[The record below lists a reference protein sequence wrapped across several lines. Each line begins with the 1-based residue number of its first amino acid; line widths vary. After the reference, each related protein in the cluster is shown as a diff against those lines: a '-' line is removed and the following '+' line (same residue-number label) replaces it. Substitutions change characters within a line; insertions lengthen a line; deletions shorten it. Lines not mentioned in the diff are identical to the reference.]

1 MPKIQQLSPHVA
13 DLIAAGE
20 VVERPASAAKELV
33 ENAIDAG
40 AHKVTVELRDG
51 GMTFLRVTDDG
62 CGIPAE
68 HLPNVKRKFYKA
80 NQNVRGNGIGLA
92 VANEIMELHSGSLD
106 IDSQEGIGTTVII
119 TIPTMKKLETNP
131 ELSNTTKIPSVTGR
145 VQVVERK
152 QDD

>member
-51 GMTFLRVTDDG
+51 GMTFLSRDCPLITETAVMGTSQMRNKKG
-62 CGIPAE
+62 
-68 HLPNVKRKFYKA
+68 H
-80 NQNVRGNGIGLA
+80 IGMLQYPISSNA
-92 VANEIMELHSGSLD
+92 RRAASCSASFLLRPPPLLRTLLFSRTSA
-106 IDSQEGIGTTVII
+106 T
-119 TIPTMKKLETNP
+119 KC
-131 ELSNTTKIPSVTGR
+131 LS
-145 VQVVERK
+145 
-152 QDD
+152 